1 MRWPEIPFRNQKLG
15 HSTPSRG
22 AHTGREKFATGPLR
36 GRREATGGANPF
48 QIVLHGHF
56 ARLRGHWAILLGTG
70 AARDPGQGRGQ
81 EVLTSTGQP
90 QRRCEDR
97 RRVSRP
103 LLLQQTAPARQT
115 WLGDQRSGRLR
126 SANTS
131 FWRARRI
138 IAMTGVGRR
147 LSREAFDAGG
157 DPVNCAAARG
167 RRNCGQRPCAPPV
180 PGSGV
185 RPAEYPNHT
194 ALCRSGAVAGS
205 ARPRP
210 RPG

>member
-1 MRWPEIPFRNQKLG
+1 MAVQPLSRCAGSVICEGWLL
-15 HSTPSRG
+15 TP
-22 AHTGREKFATGPLR
+22 H
-36 GRREATGGANPF
+36 
-48 QIVLHGHF
+48 Q
-56 ARLRGHWAILLGTG
+56 
-70 AARDPGQGRGQ
+70 
-81 EVLTSTGQP
+81 QP
-90 QRRCEDR
+90 QRRRRRAIPIRTGDAEDR
-97 RRVSRP
+97 HRQPGHRGAAKPTGARRGLYPS
-103 LLLQQTAPARQT
+103 QTCPARQT

-147 LSREAFDAGG
+147 LSREALDAGG

-194 ALCRSGAVAGS
+194 ALSGRALSPA
-205 ARPRP
+205 AQD
-210 RPG
+210 PGHAQVDSLGKRQSS